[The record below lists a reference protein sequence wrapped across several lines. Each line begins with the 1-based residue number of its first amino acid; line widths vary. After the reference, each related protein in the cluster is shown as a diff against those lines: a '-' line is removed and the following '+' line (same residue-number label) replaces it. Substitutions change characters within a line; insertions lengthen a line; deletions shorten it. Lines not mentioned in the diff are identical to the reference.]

1 MFRGILLSAFLV
13 AAIAAEGNNPKAN
26 GLHDNGNHFGWLK
39 KKFGYGSA
47 EATTVLAPQVTVDP
61 KAVSEALKAN
71 SPIEAITVVASKVT
85 DSPIIIEDSSAV
97 PIAVVVNE
105 TSVEVEVNEQNST
118 VITEGAVEISDGK
131 SSSHEHNSG
140 EKKSSHEKSSEVRG
154 KRHEKSHEKHG
165 KSSEKKV
172 HKEGKST
179 ETDQSFENEY
189 NKFVSRHH
197 SREHVSH
204 KSCETVDGQNVGSVH
219 VSSEQ
224 HNEIANDT
232 SAEAQEVIV
241 EGATVIVEGS
251 TPSPVV
257 SSKPTS
263 HKHKNGKSAS
273 SEEIEGHQID
283 RRNETS
289 SEEIKESTVSKKSSE
304 VIVDDATIVFEDAVS
319 TSSPVAGG
327 EAKSGEHKKD
337 SREQGKKSGEHHN
350 KSSEKKGH
358 SGEQKDS
365 KKSGK
370 SAEKKNSKEQ

>member
-1 MFRGILLSAFLV
+1 MFRGILLSAL
-13 AAIAAEGNNPKAN
+13 
-26 GLHDNGNHFGWLK
+26 L

-47 EATTVLAPQVTVDP
+47 EATTVLAPEVTVDP

-71 SPIEAITVVASKVT
+71 SPIEAITVVTSEVT
-85 DSPIIIEDSSAV
+85 DSPIIIEDSSVV
-97 PIAVVVNE
+97 PIAGKCGCEESSAGIKAPTSSVVVNE

-165 KSSEKKV
+165 KSHEKHGKSGEKKV

-197 SREHVSH
+197 SREHVGY

-224 HNEIANDT
+224 HNEVANDT

-257 SSKPTS
+257 PSKPTS
-263 HKHKNGKSAS
+263 HEHKNGKSAS

-283 RRNETS
+283 HRNETS